1 MCRSVNG
8 VVFIRMIL
16 YLIYFCPNDKDSE
29 LLPSD
34 KEVPPPLSSQKLSE
48 GGIREGTKEQRA
60 QKTKGASS

>member
-1 MCRSVNG
+1 
-8 VVFIRMIL
+8 MIL

-48 GGIREGTKEQRA
+48 GGIREGTKVQRA